1 MLRTVFDNDIVEG
14 GAGPLTTATLADG
27 FTNPASAL
35 VCGSFLMIFDRAA
48 GDWNRTDSAADDA
61 LSGDNILAASSM
73 VFDRAAGDWNR
84 SDSAADNGLVGDNV
98 LATVPLSENDDGTFD
113 RAVNSDADNMAATSQ
128 SRAVIGTRPGEWA
141 VTDSDGGGGTPSA
154 TKAAGGAGVRHV
166 ITGVTGSM
174 CGTAA
179 TGNIMCTVKDGSTV
193 VWSRKLRLIANG
205 QAGFEATGLNIIGT
219 ANTLVVVAFDD
230 APGSAVVSSVNA
242 TGYSVG

>member
-1 MLRTVFDNDIVEG
+1 VLRTVFDNDIVEG
-14 GAGPLTTATLADG
+14 GAGPLTTATLADD

-35 VCGSFLMIFDRAA
+35 VCGSFLMIFDRGA
-48 GDWNRTDSAADDA
+48 GNWNRGDSSADDS
-61 LSGDNILAASSM
+61 LSGDAIPAAGSM

-84 SDSAADNGLVGDNV
+84 ADAGSANALVGDNV
-98 LATVPLSENDDGTFD
+98 LATIPLAENDDGTFD

-128 SRAVIGTRPGEWA
+128 SRAMLGTRPGEWA
-141 VTDSDGGGGTPSA
+141 VNDSDGGGGTPSA

-179 TGNIMCTVKDGSTV
+179 TGNIVCSVKDGGTTV
-193 VWSRKLRLIANG
+193 WARKLRLIANG
-205 QAGFEATGLNIIGT
+205 QSGFEVTGLNIIGT
-219 ANTLVVVAFDD
+219 ANTAVVVSFDG
-230 APGSAVVSSVNA
+230 APGAAVVSSVNA